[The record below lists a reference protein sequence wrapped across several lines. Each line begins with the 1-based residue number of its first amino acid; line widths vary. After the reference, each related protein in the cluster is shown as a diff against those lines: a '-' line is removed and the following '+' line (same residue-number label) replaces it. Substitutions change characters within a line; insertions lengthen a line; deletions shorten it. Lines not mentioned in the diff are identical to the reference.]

1 MLQMK
6 DGGNDALENLSGRVI
21 QCRKCP
27 RLVRYLRSICERFP
41 DHWCRPVPGFGDP
54 DATMVIV
61 GLAPGRFGANRT
73 GRMFTG
79 DSSGKFLYDTL
90 YRTGLANQPS
100 STARGDGL
108 VLKKVY
114 ITAALRCAPPQNKP
128 EPLELRRCASYL
140 EEEFAI
146 LLQAKVIVALGHIAH
161 LAYLRLLRKG
171 RPFSFRDYPF
181 EHGRIHRIVGD
192 SRILIDS
199 YHPSRQNT
207 QTGKLT
213 RAMFLEIFRK
223 AVRMKT
229 KNPKLKS
236 PGRFANC
243 ES

>member
-1 MLQMK
+1 
-6 DGGNDALENLSGRVI
+6 
-21 QCRKCP
+21 
-27 RLVRYLRSICERFP
+27 
-41 DHWCRPVPGFGDP
+41 
-54 DATMVIV
+54 MVIV

-90 YRTGLANQPS
+90 YQTGLANQPS
-100 STARGDGL
+100 STERDDGL
-108 VLKKVY
+108 ALKKVY
-114 ITAALRCAPPQNKP
+114 ITAVLRCAPPHNKP
-128 EPLELRRCASYL
+128 EPLELRRCAPYL
-140 EEEFAI
+140 EEEFE
-146 LLQAKVIVALGHIAH
+146 LLSRARIVVALGHIAH

-171 RPFSFRDYPF
+171 RGFSFRDYPF

-213 RAMFLEIFRK
+213 RAMFLEVFRK

-229 KNPKLKS
+229 ENSELKS
-236 PGRFANC
+236 PGRFADS